1 MPILTWNGMISSSMH
16 LTHLSR
22 CPGRIW
28 YCRSSKNMQA
38 SSDWSRASVGGA
50 PAPRRPAARTPWART
65 HAQRPG
71 AQRVYHG
78 RDLESVYDPVPVDA
92 MKRSEHRIL
101 TTHVGSLPRPPAL
114 RHLLVRPEPG
124 PAPDRRPPP
133 PAAQAAV
140 RSVISKQLHAG
151 GDAGNHSPQPPVRFS
166 PYP

>member
-1 MPILTWNGMISSSMH
+1 MISSSMH

-114 RHLLVRPEPG
+114 PDLLLRQ
-124 PAPDRRPPP
+124 DRGQAGDGGPPP
-133 PAAQAAV
+133 HEAEAAL
-140 RSVISKQLHAG
+140 RYLLSKQ
-151 GDAGNHSPQPPVRFS
+151 PQA
-166 PYP
+166 